1 MEKFGNKKKVII
13 IATAVLLAIIG
24 IGFMVSGAKKA
35 AGYKTQ
41 KIEKCSI
48 SQIVDASG
56 IINPVTTV
64 NIGTQVSGT
73 ISRIFVDYNSE
84 VKKGQLLA
92 EIDPALFQASVDRAQ
107 SDLAAARANAQKVES
122 MLVYDK
128 QNYERYKK
136 LYAKNYVS
144 KSELDL
150 AEANYKSN
158 SAQLNS
164 MKAVINQTNATLKTN
179 LTNLKYSKIISPVD
193 GVVVSR
199 NIDVGQTVAA
209 SFQTPTLFMVAQD
222 LEKMQ
227 IEVSVSEA
235 DIGLIKVG
243 QEVDYTLDGYPD
255 TTFKGK
261 ITQVR
266 ISPTTVQNVVT
277 YTVIVSVDNP
287 DGILKPG
294 MSANVSIVVN
304 KKENIL
310 CVLPEAFKFTPIE
323 VTGGKR
329 FKEQG
334 VWVMKN
340 GKPLRVE
347 AQSGIKD
354 ADNVEIISKDLS
366 EGDEIIIGIKGAKD
380 GKDKNGVTQ
389 RGARPPMRMF

>member
-1 MEKFGNKKKVII
+1 MEQLSNKKKII
-13 IATAVLLAIIG
+13 IIVLIVVLILICTG
-24 IGFMVSGAKKA
+24 LGVSKIKKA
-35 AGYKTQ
+35 NGYRTK

-48 SQIVDASG
+48 SQTVDASG
-56 IINPVTTV
+56 VINPVTTV

-73 ISRIFVDYNSE
+73 ISKIHVDYNSE

-92 EIDPALFQASVDRAQ
+92 EIDPALFQAAVDKAQ
-107 SDLAAARANAQKVES
+107 SDLSAARANAQKVES
-122 MLVYDK
+122 TLAYDK
-128 QNYERYKK
+128 QNYERYKR

-144 KSELDL
+144 KSEFELS
-150 AEANYKSN
+150 EANYKSN
-158 SAQLNS
+158 SAQLNA
-164 MKAVINQTNATLKTN
+164 MKAAINQTSATLRTN

-235 DIGLIKVG
+235 DIGLIKVD
-243 QEVDYTLDGYPD
+243 QEADYTLDGYPD
-255 TTFKGK
+255 KTFKGRV
-261 ITQVR
+261 TQVR

-277 YTVIVSVDNP
+277 YTVVVAVDNP
-287 DGILKPG
+287 EGLLKPG

-304 KKENIL
+304 KKDNIL
-310 CVLPEAFKFTPIE
+310 CVPSEAFKFVPEE
-323 VTGGKR
+323 VTGGKK

-334 VWVMKN
+334 VWIMKS

-347 AQSGIKD
+347 AQAGIKD
-354 ADNVEIISKDLS
+354 SDNVEIISKDLV
-366 EGDEIIIGIKGAKD
+366 ENDEIITGIKSEKGAKNK
-380 GKDKNGVTQ
+380 GGGGGG
-389 RGARPPMRMF
+389 GARVPRMF